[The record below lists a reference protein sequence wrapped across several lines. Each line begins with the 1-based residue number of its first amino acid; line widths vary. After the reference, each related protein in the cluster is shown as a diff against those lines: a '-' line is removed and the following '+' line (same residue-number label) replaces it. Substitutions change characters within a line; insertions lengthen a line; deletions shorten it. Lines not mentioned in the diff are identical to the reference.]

1 MVLSNNVSLYTII
14 KLSMIICL
22 SILAWLYFDLYHVQ
36 VILSSSICISNV
48 LLVADY
54 ESIYQQLVSILLVII
69 VNASSGYSLCNFM
82 SESIIWLLG
91 WYHSIVDITQNR
103 MRIIKKITKFSKTDI
118 VYVTDPVSKKKP
130 QKHKNN
136 RELKTGNGNNTETKL
151 SKQELCT
158 KMLENNLKSS
168 FSP

>member
-22 SILAWLYFDLYHVQ
+22 SILVWLYFDLYHVQ

-118 VYVTDPVSKKKP
+118 VYVTDPVSKVKVTWLWKW
-130 QKHKNN
+130 
-136 RELKTGNGNNTETKL
+136 
-151 SKQELCT
+151 
-158 KMLENNLKSS
+158 
-168 FSP
+168 